1 MSSAPLNNAADSAN
15 PAHDGITARQPRYLR
30 IAGGASG
37 DIAQVLA
44 MFGLS
49 KPLIVTD
56 PFMAQSPLL
65 TAITDPLQAAGIS
78 AGVFAD
84 TVPDPTTEVVDQGL
98 AVLQAGDYDCMIG
111 FGGGSPMDTAKAIG
125 ILDAGGGRM
134 RDWKVPASANMHTR
148 PLICVP
154 TTAGTGTEVT
164 RFVVITDTETDEK
177 MLIQGLAGVP
187 LAALVD
193 YELTMGK
200 PYRLTADTGIDS
212 FTHGLEA
219 FVSRLANGHSDG
231 YALSALKLIFDTVR
245 VVCAEPSNKA
255 ARAAMALGATH
266 GGFAFNSASVA
277 LIHGMSRPIGAHFHV
292 PHGLSNAMLLPAIT
306 AFSLSGAP
314 ERYAAIARHLG
325 LADAQSTDQ
334 AAGEALVAALRS
346 LNQDLAVPTPRAW
359 GIDEAKYRA
368 LMPTMAQQALASGS
382 PGNNPRVPTADEIIA
397 LYEEVYG

>member
-1 MSSAPLNNAADSAN
+1 MGSANLDGAANGAN
-15 PAHDGITARQPRYLR
+15 PAHDGITVPQPRYLR
-30 IAGGASG
+30 VAGGASG

-56 PFMAQSPLL
+56 PFMAESRLL
-65 TAITDPLQAAGIS
+65 AAITDPLQAAGIS
-78 AGVFAD
+78 AGIFAD
-84 TVPDPTTEVVDQGL
+84 TVPDPTTAVVDQGL
-98 AVLQAGDYDCMIG
+98 ATLQAGDYDCMIG

-134 RDWKVPASANMHTR
+134 RDWKVPASANMRTR

-177 MLIQGLAGVP
+177 MLIQGLAAVP

-200 PYRLTADTGIDS
+200 PYRLTADTGIDA

-219 FVSRLANGHSDG
+219 FVSRLANVHSDG
-231 YALSALKLIFDTVR
+231 YALSALKLIFDNVR
-245 VVCAEPSNKA
+245 TVCADPGNTA

-266 GGFAFNSASVA
+266 GGFAFNTASVA
-277 LIHGMSRPIGAHFHV
+277 LVHGMSRPIGAHFHV

-314 ERYAAIARHLG
+314 DRYAAIAQHLG
-325 LADAQSTDQ
+325 LVDAQSSDQ
-334 AAGEALVAALRS
+334 AAGEALAVALRS
-346 LNQDLAVPTPRAW
+346 LNRDLTVPTPRAW
-359 GIDEAKYRA
+359 GINEAKYRA
-368 LMPTMAQQALASGS
+368 MMPTMARQALASGS
-382 PGNNPRVPTADEIIA
+382 PDNNPRVPTVQDIIT